1 MIIVS
6 AVFAITMI
14 LVFVLL
20 AFTHGLAAFLPVMY
34 FYFITT
40 IVGLLPLNYIGTTI
54 CKAKITIVYP
64 ISFALS
70 FLILAGTISW
80 LSGNTFTNVLIDVF
94 SNRNNIFSLS
104 LSDPYIIAN
113 VITYILVVRGVSRP
127 SSLFNTTKPL

>member
-6 AVFAITMI
+6 TVFVISMV
-14 LVFVLL
+14 LVFIIL
-20 AFTHGLAAFLPVMY
+20 AFTHALVAILPIMY
-34 FYFITT
+34 LYFITT

-70 FLILAGTISW
+70 LLILPGTLTYLGGGS
-80 LSGNTFTNVLIDVF
+80 FMDALIGVF
-94 SNRNNIFSLS
+94 CNRLNIFAM
-104 LSDPYIIAN
+104 SDPYIIAN

-127 SSLFNTTKPL
+127 LSLFNTTKPH